1 MNKKFLLVGAV
12 ALYIVSGFGIYT
24 FAALSTRG
32 TTKVENLEF
41 GSLGVNIVDDEKKDT
56 SVIGDAIIED
66 SNFVREKNIK
76 IQNTGTLPGRLFIRL
91 LDTKNEEN
99 GCNESETE
107 AEPTCGAD
115 KIGELGKNMKFSVD
129 FGKDVV
135 AETNLDNSSADAFGK
150 IWSMVPAVIVK
161 GGTTLNLH
169 VKIGL
174 NGKQFGNEVQSD
186 KLSFDIE
193 YRLDQI

>member
-1 MNKKFLLVGAV
+1 MNKKLLLVGALI
-12 ALYIVSGFGIYT
+12 LYIAGGFGIYT

-41 GSLGVNIVDDEKKDT
+41 GSLGVNIIDDEKKDT
-56 SVIGDAIIED
+56 SIIGDAIIED
-66 SNFVREKNIK
+66 ANFVREKDIK

-107 AEPTCGAD
+107 AEPACGAD

-129 FGKDVV
+129 FGKEVV
-135 AETNLDNSSADAFGK
+135 AESDLDNTSANNFGK
-150 IWSMVPAVIVK
+150 TWSELPLVIVK
-161 GGTTLNLH
+161 GKTTLSLH